1 MGTVFRR
8 GNTWYIFYR
17 ANGRRYRQAIGPK
30 KSWAEKVL
38 ASKVVAIFEGRFFPD
53 KKAPSMTMHE
63 FLKKF
68 WDLHARHKKSTLKY
82 YLATIGREFG
92 DYRLD
97 EITVAMIRKFLNGVS
112 ERASGATANRHH
124 TVMQSVFSRAK
135 EWGDFS
141 GDNPF
146 NHIKKEREAAHR
158 LRYLEKDEIPRL
170 LDACES
176 RIRPVVL
183 CAIHTGMRRG
193 EILGLTWENLDLQ
206 KGIIYILQSK
216 SGKPREIPVTPV
228 LREALLALG
237 PKPSGKIFEV
247 PDITLRRA
255 YARALRKAGLLH
267 ARFHDL
273 RHTFASHFIMQTQDL
288 PALQRLLGHSTP
300 LMTQRYTHL
309 SRGHQVSNMA
319 LFQDAVTAKAP
330 ASRLPDPAGRLPDGS
345 TGPVGSQ

>member
-8 GNTWYIFYR
+8 GDTWYIFYR

-30 KSWAEKVL
+30 KSMAEKVL

-53 KKAPSMTMHE
+53 KKAPSMSMRE
-63 FLKKF
+63 FLKKY
-68 WDLHARHKKSTLKY
+68 WDLHARNRKSTLMY
-82 YLATIGREFG
+82 YIRALEKEFG

-97 EITVAMIRKFLNGVS
+97 EITVPIIRKYLNIVR
-112 ERASGATANRHH
+112 ERASIATANRHH
-124 TVMQSVFSRAK
+124 TTMQSIFSRAK

-146 NHIKKEREAAHR
+146 SHIKKEREPAHR

-170 LDACES
+170 LEACEP

-193 EILGLTWENLDLQ
+193 EILGLAWENLDLQ
-206 KGIIYILQSK
+206 RGIIYVLQSK
-216 SGKPREIPVTPV
+216 SGKPREIPITPV
-228 LREALLALG
+228 LREALLTLG
-237 PKPSGKIFEV
+237 PKPSGKVFDV
-247 PDITLRRA
+247 PEITLRRS
-255 YARALRKAGLLH
+255 YIRAMCKAGLAH

-273 RHTFASHFIMQTQDL
+273 RHTFASHFIMKTQDL

-300 LMTQRYTHL
+300 LMTQRYAHL
-309 SRGHQVSNMA
+309 SHGHQVWNMA
-319 LFQDAVTAKAP
+319 LFQTAVAAEAATPEPVQTSPQASQAP
-330 ASRLPDPAGRLPDGS
+330 LQAA
-345 TGPVGSQ
+345 